1 MTWWWCLADWGSCSG
16 CAADID
22 ASGVL
27 DYNDLLVLLAD
38 FGPCEDPL
46 PVGVS
51 YYNLAG
57 TNPSVLP
64 DFSGLTPISTGEMLQ
79 INLASTG
86 GAFGTSGLSDDVG
99 AVFTSM
105 IDFPEAGVWTLYT
118 ESDDGSKLL
127 VDGTLVVD
135 NDGLHGMVEVG
146 GTIEVTE
153 PADRRAGRILR
164 TRRWGRFDCALGR
177 TGCSKSVV
185 PSSAWRPAG

>member
-1 MTWWWCLADWGSCSG
+1 MEFHPTIESDYLIPAVNSASCLVPCPEPCPADVNGDTEVGFDDLVVVLADWGSCSG

-22 ASGVL
+22 ASGVV
-27 DYNDLLVLLAD
+27 DFNDLLVLLGD

-79 INLASTG
+79 INLPSTG

-99 AVFTSM
+99 AVFTGM
-105 IDFPEAGVWTLYT
+105 IDFPEAGVWTLFT

-127 VDGTLVVD
+127 VDGTWSSTTTVC
-135 NDGLHGMVEVG
+135 
-146 GTIEVTE
+146 T
-153 PADRRAGRILR
+153 A
-164 TRRWGRFDCALGR
+164 W
-177 TGCSKSVV
+177 SKWAARSK
-185 PSSAWRPAG
+185 